1 MSLALDNR
9 QLAMLREMGV
19 RLWLP
24 PAAAQSAPAPAAAA
38 GASPDATDSI
48 AAYARNTG
56 AVGTNDLNVAA
67 ETAFSIADSTT
78 ARPTPPPARQSA
90 QAAPAAPATPD
101 RTATTTAA
109 PLWQLGDAQ
118 QLYANAA
125 PSAEGAAAGP
135 RWLLL
140 GETPAASLRKP
151 SFDPLEGDVGRL
163 LGNMLRAAG
172 LHKSG
177 QPGEAGAVLLAP
189 LARLAAGGV
198 SPTALPAELASLIVQ
213 TRPDVILVM
222 GRLAAQAVLQS
233 SEPLGKLRGQV
244 HLLHGVKTVV
254 TYDAAVLLRSPQDKA
269 KAWEDLCLAMEL
281 AQQVSSGTVPELLA
295 QTGERDFEEA
305 FVKLAFQP
313 LEAVL

>member
-9 QLAMLREMGV
+9 HLAMLREMGV

-24 PAAAQSAPAPAAAA
+24 PPPPAAQPASAAATDAPH
-38 GASPDATDSI
+38 DATDLI
-48 AAYARNTG
+48 ADRARNTEAG
-56 AVGTNDLNVAA
+56 GTNDLNVSTSPAA
-67 ETAFSIADSTT
+67 SPAAQP
-78 ARPTPPPARQSA
+78 APRPTPAPARQSA
-90 QAAPAAPATPD
+90 PAAPD
-101 RTATTTAA
+101 RTPAASTAA
-109 PLWQLGDAQ
+109 PGWQLGDAQ
-118 QLYANAA
+118 VLYANAA
-125 PSAEGAAAGP
+125 ARDGAAAGP

-151 SFDPLEGDVGRL
+151 AFDPFEGDAGKL

-177 QPGEAGAVLLAP
+177 QPGEAGTVLLAP

-198 SPTALPAELASLIVQ
+198 SPAALPTELAAELAALVAQ

-244 HLLHGVKTVV
+244 HTLHGVKTVV

-281 AQQVSSGTVPELLA
+281 AQQVSQNGSQRPT
-295 QTGERDFEEA
+295 
-305 FVKLAFQP
+305 
-313 LEAVL
+313 

>member
-24 PAAAQSAPAPAAAA
+24 PAAAQSAPAAAS
-38 GASPDATDSI
+38 GASPDAIDSI

-56 AVGTNDLNVAA
+56 AGGTNDLNVAA
-67 ETAFSIADSTT
+67 RTVAKPAGLPAASPAPRATPGT
-78 ARPTPPPARQSA
+78 ARQT
-90 QAAPAAPATPD
+90 APATTD
-101 RTATTTAA
+101 RIPAASTAA
-109 PLWQLGDAQ
+109 PGWQLGDAQ
-118 QLYANAA
+118 LLYANAA
-125 PSAEGAAAGP
+125 PPAEGAAAGP

-151 SFDPLEGDVGRL
+151 VFDPLEGDAGRL

-177 QPGEAGAVLLAP
+177 QPGEAGTVLLAP
-189 LARLAAGGV
+189 LARLVAGGV
-198 SPTALPAELASLIVQ
+198 SPAALPAELAALIAQ
-213 TRPDVILVM
+213 SRPDVIVVM
-222 GRLAAQAVLQS
+222 GRLASQAVLQS
-233 SEPLGKLRGQV
+233 GEPLGKLRGQV
-244 HLLHGVKTVV
+244 HTLHGVKTVV

-281 AQQVSSGTVPELLA
+281 AQQA
-295 QTGERDFEEA
+295 I
-305 FVKLAFQP
+305 
-313 LEAVL
+313 

>member
-24 PAAAQSAPAPAAAA
+24 PAAAQSAPAAAS
-38 GASPDATDSI
+38 GASPSATDSI
-48 AAYARNTG
+48 AAHARNTA
-56 AVGTNDLNVAA
+56 AVGTSDLNVAA
-67 ETAFSIADSTT
+67 KTATKPAGLPAASPAPRPTLGT
-78 ARPTPPPARQSA
+78 ARQT
-90 QAAPAAPATPD
+90 APATPD
-101 RTATTTAA
+101 RNPAASTAA
-109 PLWQLGDAQ
+109 PGWQLGDAQ
-118 QLYANAA
+118 LLYANAA
-125 PSAEGAAAGP
+125 PPVQGALAGP

-151 SFDPLEGDVGRL
+151 VFDPLEGDAGRL

-177 QPGEAGAVLLAP
+177 QPGEAGTVLLAP

-198 SPTALPAELASLIVQ
+198 SPAALPAELAALIAQ
-213 TRPDVILVM
+213 SRPDVIVVM
-222 GRLAAQAVLQS
+222 GRLAAQAVLQT

-244 HLLHGVKTVV
+244 HTLHGVKTVV

-281 AQQVSSGTVPELLA
+281 VWRCTLSGT
-295 QTGERDFEEA
+295 
-305 FVKLAFQP
+305 
-313 LEAVL
+313 

>member
-9 QLAMLREMGV
+9 HLAMLREMGV

-24 PAAAQSAPAPAAAA
+24 PPAASPAPAVAS
-38 GASPDATDSI
+38 GASANTTATDLI
-48 AAYARNTG
+48 ADYARNTG
-56 AVGTNDLNVAA
+56 AGSRNDLNIAA
-67 ETAFSIADSTT
+67 KTAASLADSTA
-78 ARPTPPPARQSA
+78 ARPTPAPARQSA
-90 QAAPAAPATPD
+90 PAAPD
-101 RTATTTAA
+101 RTAAASTAA
-109 PLWQLGDAQ
+109 PGWQLGDAQ
-118 QLYANAA
+118 VLYANAA
-125 PSAEGAAAGP
+125 PPDGAAAGP

-140 GETPAASLRKP
+140 GETPAASLRNP
-151 SFDPLEGDVGRL
+151 AFDPFEGDAGRL

-198 SPTALPAELASLIVQ
+198 SPAALPAELAALVTQARPDLIV
-213 TRPDVILVM
+213 VL

-233 SEPLGKLRGQV
+233 SEPLGKLRGHVHQV
-244 HLLHGVKTVV
+244 HGVKTVV

-281 AQQVSSGTVPELLA
+281 AQAVP
-295 QTGERDFEEA
+295 QNGSQR
-305 FVKLAFQP
+305 P
-313 LEAVL
+313 G

>member
-1 MSLALDNR
+1 MGLALDNR

-24 PAAAQSAPAPAAAA
+24 PAVAQPAPAAAS
-38 GASPDATDSI
+38 GAAPDAIDLV

-56 AVGTNDLNVAA
+56 ASGINDVNVVAK
-67 ETAFSIADSTT
+67 TASIADSTAT
-78 ARPTPPPARQSA
+78 RPTPPLERQN
-90 QAAPAAPATPD
+90 APATPD
-101 RTATTTAA
+101 RNAAITAA
-109 PLWQLGDAQ
+109 PGWQLGAAQ
-118 QLYANAA
+118 LLYANAA
-125 PSAEGAAAGP
+125 PPGEGATAGP

-151 SFDPLEGDVGRL
+151 VFDPFEGDAGKL

-177 QPGEAGAVLLAP
+177 QAGEAGSVLLAP

-198 SPTALPAELASLIVQ
+198 SPAALPAELAALIAQ
-213 TRPDVILVM
+213 TRPDVILVL

-233 SEPLGKLRGQV
+233 SEPLGKLRGRV

-254 TYDAAVLLRSPQDKA
+254 TYDAAVLLRNPQDKA

-281 AQQVSSGTVPELLA
+281 AQQASQNGSQRPT
-295 QTGERDFEEA
+295 
-305 FVKLAFQP
+305 
-313 LEAVL
+313 

>member
-24 PAAAQSAPAPAAAA
+24 PAAAQSAPDPRHN
-38 GASPDATDSI
+38 ATDLI
-48 AAYARNTG
+48 AVRASNTG
-56 AVGTNDLNVAA
+56 ASGINDLNVAA
-67 ETAFSIADSTT
+67 ETAFSAADSTT
-78 ARPTPPPARQSA
+78 KPSPPPARQSA
-90 QAAPAAPATPD
+90 PSTPATPD
-101 RTATTTAA
+101 RTVASTAA
-109 PLWQLGDAQ
+109 PGWQLGAAQ
-118 QLYANAA
+118 LLYASAAA
-125 PSAEGAAAGP
+125 PTEGAADGP

-151 SFDPLEGDVGRL
+151 DFDPFEGEVGRL

-198 SPTALPAELASLIVQ
+198 SPVALPAELASLIAQ
-213 TRPDVILVM
+213 TRPDVMVVM

-244 HLLHGVKTVV
+244 HLLHGVNTVV

-269 KAWEDLCLAMEL
+269 KAWEDLCLAMQL
-281 AQQVSSGTVPELLA
+281 V
-295 QTGERDFEEA
+295 
-305 FVKLAFQP
+305 QP
-313 LEAVL
+313 AI

>member
-9 QLAMLREMGV
+9 RLAMLREMGV

-24 PAAAQSAPAPAAAA
+24 PPAASPAPAVAS
-38 GASPDATDSI
+38 GASANATDLI
-48 AAYARNTG
+48 AVYARNTG
-56 AVGTNDLNVAA
+56 AGSINDLNIAA
-67 ETAFSIADSTT
+67 KTAASLADSTA
-78 ARPTPPPARQSA
+78 ARPTPAPARQSA
-90 QAAPAAPATPD
+90 PAVPD
-101 RTATTTAA
+101 RTAAVSTAA
-109 PLWQLGDAQ
+109 PGWQLGDAQ
-118 QLYANAA
+118 VLYANAA
-125 PSAEGAAAGP
+125 PPDGAAAGP

-151 SFDPLEGDVGRL
+151 AFDPFEGDSGRL

-177 QPGEAGAVLLAP
+177 QPGEAGTVLLAP

-198 SPTALPAELASLIVQ
+198 SPAALPAELAALVTQ
-213 TRPDVILVM
+213 ARPDLILVL

-233 SEPLGKLRGQV
+233 SEPLGKLRGHVHQV
-244 HLLHGVKTVV
+244 HGVKTVV

-281 AQQVSSGTVPELLA
+281 AQPVP
-295 QTGERDFEEA
+295 QNGSQR
-305 FVKLAFQP
+305 P
-313 LEAVL
+313 G

>member
-9 QLAMLREMGV
+9 HLAMLREMGV

-24 PAAAQSAPAPAAAA
+24 PAQAQPAPVAASGVAPNA
-38 GASPDATDSI
+38 IDLVAP
-48 AAYARNTG
+48 YARNTG
-56 AVGTNDLNVAA
+56 AISTNDLNGSAKTAASPVA
-67 ETAFSIADSTT
+67 S
-78 ARPTPPPARQSA
+78 PAA
-90 QAAPAAPATPD
+90 QPAAPPAPRPTSASARQTTAAAPD
-101 RTATTTAA
+101 RTAASTAA
-109 PLWQLGDAQ
+109 PGWQLGDAQ
-118 QLYANAA
+118 LLYAKAIPPDA
-125 PSAEGAAAGP
+125 GVAGP

-151 SFDPLEGDVGRL
+151 AFDPFEGDAGKL

-177 QPGEAGAVLLAP
+177 QPGEAGPVLLAP

-198 SPTALPAELASLIVQ
+198 SPAALPAELAAELASLIAQ
-213 TRPDVILVM
+213 TRPDVILVL

-244 HLLHGVKTVV
+244 HTLHGVNTVV

-269 KAWEDLCLAMEL
+269 KAWEDLCLAME
-281 AQQVSSGTVPELLA
+281 VS
-295 QTGERDFEEA
+295 
-305 FVKLAFQP
+305 QP
-313 LEAVL
+313 VH

>member
-1 MSLALDNR
+1 MGLALDNR

-24 PAAAQSAPAPAAAA
+24 PAVAQPAPA
-38 GASPDATDSI
+38 GASDAAPDAI
-48 AAYARNTG
+48 NLVAAYASNTG
-56 AVGTNDLNVAA
+56 AIGINDVNVVAK
-67 ETAFSIADSTT
+67 TAFSIVDSTAT
-78 ARPTPPPARQSA
+78 RPTPPPARQN
-90 QAAPAAPATPD
+90 APATPD
-101 RTATTTAA
+101 RTAVSTAA
-109 PLWQLGDAQ
+109 PGWQLGAAQ
-118 QLYANAA
+118 VLYANAA
-125 PSAEGAAAGP
+125 PPDGAAAGP

-151 SFDPLEGDVGRL
+151 DFDPFEGDAGRL

-177 QPGEAGAVLLAP
+177 QPGEAGTVLLAP

-198 SPTALPAELASLIVQ
+198 SPAALPAELAALVTQARPDLIV
-213 TRPDVILVM
+213 VL

-233 SEPLGKLRGQV
+233 SEPLGKLRGHVHQV
-244 HLLHGVKTVV
+244 HGVKTVV

-281 AQQVSSGTVPELLA
+281 AQAVP
-295 QTGERDFEEA
+295 QNGSQRPD
-305 FVKLAFQP
+305 
-313 LEAVL
+313 

>member
-9 QLAMLREMGV
+9 HLAMLREMGV

-24 PAAAQSAPAPAAAA
+24 PPEPQLAPTAASGAPQNAADLIA
-38 GASPDATDSI
+38 G
-48 AAYARNTG
+48 G
-56 AVGTNDLNVAA
+56 AHNMGAGGTNDLNFGAKTALLPPKSPAKSSAESSAQSPAA
-67 ETAFSIADSTT
+67 RSAL
-78 ARPTPPPARQSA
+78 RPPPAPARLS
-90 QAAPAAPATPD
+90 APAAPE
-101 RTATTTAA
+101 RTAASAASAAA
-109 PLWQLGDAQ
+109 PGWQLGDAQ
-118 QLYANAA
+118 VLYANAA
-125 PSAEGAAAGP
+125 PPAGAAAGP

-140 GETPAASLRKP
+140 GETPAASLRRP
-151 SFDPLEGDVGRL
+151 AFDPFEGDAGKL

-198 SPTALPAELASLIVQ
+198 SPAALPAELAAELAALIAQ
-213 TRPDVILVM
+213 THPDVLLVM

-244 HLLHGVKTVV
+244 HTLHGVKTVV

-281 AQQVSSGTVPELLA
+281 AQQIPQKGSQLPT
-295 QTGERDFEEA
+295 
-305 FVKLAFQP
+305 
-313 LEAVL
+313 

>member
-24 PAAAQSAPAPAAAA
+24 PAAAPSAPAAASD
-38 GASPDATDSI
+38 ASPDATNLI
-48 AAYARNTG
+48 AAYERNTG

-67 ETAFSIADSTT
+67 KTVTKPAGLPAALPTPRATPGT
-78 ARPTPPPARQSA
+78 ARQI
-90 QAAPAAPATPD
+90 APATPD
-101 RTATTTAA
+101 RSAVASTAA
-109 PLWQLGDAQ
+109 PGWQLGDAQ
-118 QLYANAA
+118 LLYANAA
-125 PSAEGAAAGP
+125 PPVGAAAGP

-244 HLLHGVKTVV
+244 HTLHGVNTVV

-281 AQQVSSGTVPELLA
+281 AQQVSQNSSQHPA
-295 QTGERDFEEA
+295 
-305 FVKLAFQP
+305 
-313 LEAVL
+313 

>member
-24 PAAAQSAPAPAAAA
+24 PAAAQSAPAAASDASPAAANL
-38 GASPDATDSI
+38 I
-48 AAYARNTG
+48 AARARNTG
-56 AVGTNDLNVAA
+56 AVGIKDLNVAA
-67 ETAFSIADSTT
+67 ETAFSPADST
-78 ARPTPPPARQSA
+78 ANRPTPPAARQS
-90 QAAPAAPATPD
+90 APAAPATPD
-101 RTATTTAA
+101 RTPAASTAA

-125 PSAEGAAAGP
+125 PPVGAEAGP

-177 QPGEAGAVLLAP
+177 QPGEAGVVLLAP

-198 SPTALPAELASLIVQ
+198 SPVALPAELAAELAALIAQ
-213 TRPDVILVM
+213 ARPDVMVVM

-281 AQQVSSGTVPELLA
+281 AQQASHNASQHPT
-295 QTGERDFEEA
+295 
-305 FVKLAFQP
+305 
-313 LEAVL
+313 

>member
-1 MSLALDNR
+1 MAMALDNR

-24 PAAAQSAPAPAAAA
+24 PAAAQSAPDPQHT
-38 GASPDATDSI
+38 ATDLI
-48 AAYARNTG
+48 AARARNTG
-56 AVGTNDLNVAA
+56 ASGINDLNVAA
-67 ETAFSIADSTT
+67 KTAFSIAEPT
-78 ARPTPPPARQSA
+78 ASRPTPLPARQSA
-90 QAAPAAPATPD
+90 PAATTPPD
-101 RTATTTAA
+101 RTAASTAA
-109 PLWQLGDAQ
+109 PGWQLGAARV
-118 QLYANAA
+118 LYANAA
-125 PSAEGAAAGP
+125 ALAEGAAAGP

-140 GETPAASLRKP
+140 GETPAASLRNP
-151 SFDPLEGDVGRL
+151 DFDPFEGDAGRL

-198 SPTALPAELASLIVQ
+198 SPAALPAELAALILQ
-213 TRPDVILVM
+213 ARPDVMVVM

-281 AQQVSSGTVPELLA
+281 V
-295 QTGERDFEEA
+295 
-305 FVKLAFQP
+305 QP
-313 LEAVL
+313 AI

>member
-1 MSLALDNR
+1 MGLALDNR

-24 PAAAQSAPAPAAAA
+24 PPTAQPAPAAAS
-38 GASPDATDSI
+38 GASGAPADATDLI
-48 AAYARNTG
+48 AAYARNTEASG
-56 AVGTNDLNVAA
+56 INDLNVVAKTAVAPAA
-67 ETAFSIADSTT
+67 SPAT
-78 ARPTPPPARQSA
+78 RPTPTPARQSA
-90 QAAPAAPATPD
+90 PAAPD
-101 RTATTTAA
+101 RTPAATAPTAA
-109 PLWQLGDAQ
+109 PGWQLGAAQ
-118 QLYANAA
+118 RLYANAA
-125 PSAEGAAAGP
+125 PPEGAAAGP

-151 SFDPLEGDVGRL
+151 AFDPFDGDAGRL

-177 QPGEAGAVLLAP
+177 QPGEAGTVLLAP

-198 SPTALPAELASLIVQ
+198 SPAALPNELANELAALIAQ
-213 TRPDVILVM
+213 TRPDVVLVL

-244 HLLHGVKTVV
+244 HTLHGVKTVV

-281 AQQVSSGTVPELLA
+281 AQQASQRPA
-295 QTGERDFEEA
+295 
-305 FVKLAFQP
+305 
-313 LEAVL
+313 

>member
-9 QLAMLREMGV
+9 RLAMLREMGV

-24 PAAAQSAPAPAAAA
+24 PPAASPAPAVAS
-38 GASPDATDSI
+38 GASANATDLI
-48 AAYARNTG
+48 ASYACNTG
-56 AVGTNDLNVAA
+56 AGSINDLNIAA
-67 ETAFSIADSTT
+67 KTAASLADSTA
-78 ARPTPPPARQSA
+78 ARPTSAPARQSA
-90 QAAPAAPATPD
+90 PAAPD
-101 RTATTTAA
+101 RTAAASTAAVSTAA
-109 PLWQLGDAQ
+109 PGWQLGDAQ
-118 QLYANAA
+118 VLYANAA
-125 PSAEGAAAGP
+125 PPDGAAAGP

-151 SFDPLEGDVGRL
+151 DFDPFEGDSGRL

-177 QPGEAGAVLLAP
+177 QPGEAGTVLLAP

-198 SPTALPAELASLIVQ
+198 SPAALPAELAALVTQ
-213 TRPDVILVM
+213 ARPDLILVL

-233 SEPLGKLRGQV
+233 SEPLGKLRGHVHQV
-244 HLLHGVKTVV
+244 HGVKTVV

-281 AQQVSSGTVPELLA
+281 AQQASQNGSQRPT
-295 QTGERDFEEA
+295 
-305 FVKLAFQP
+305 
-313 LEAVL
+313 

>member
-24 PAAAQSAPAPAAAA
+24 PPAAQLAPAAAS
-38 GASPDATDSI
+38 GASPDATDLI
-48 AAYARNTG
+48 AARARNTT
-56 AVGTNDLNVAA
+56 ASGTNDLDVVAK
-67 ETAFSIADSTT
+67 TATRPAGLSA
-78 ARPTPPPARQSA
+78 AQPAPRPTPAPARQI
-90 QAAPAAPATPD
+90 APAAPD
-101 RTATTTAA
+101 RTPAASTAA
-109 PLWQLGDAQ
+109 PGWQLGDAQ
-118 QLYANAA
+118 LLYGNATPPDA
-125 PSAEGAAAGP
+125 GVAGP

-151 SFDPLEGDVGRL
+151 AFAPFDGDAGKL

-177 QPGEAGAVLLAP
+177 QPGEAGPVLLAP

-198 SPTALPAELASLIVQ
+198 SPAALPAELASLIAQ
-213 TRPDVILVM
+213 TRPDVILVL

-281 AQQVSSGTVPELLA
+281 AQQASQRPA
-295 QTGERDFEEA
+295 
-305 FVKLAFQP
+305 
-313 LEAVL
+313 

>member
-1 MSLALDNR
+1 MGLALDNR

-24 PAAAQSAPAPAAAA
+24 PPTAQPAPAAAS
-38 GASPDATDSI
+38 GASGAPANATDLI

-56 AVGTNDLNVAA
+56 ASGINDLNVVAKTAVAPAA
-67 ETAFSIADSTT
+67 SPAT
-78 ARPTPPPARQSA
+78 RPTPTPVRQS
-90 QAAPAAPATPD
+90 APAAPD
-101 RTATTTAA
+101 RTPAATAPTAA
-109 PLWQLGDAQ
+109 PGWQLGAAQ
-118 QLYANAA
+118 RLYANAA
-125 PSAEGAAAGP
+125 PPEGAAAGP

-151 SFDPLEGDVGRL
+151 AFDPFDGDAGRL

-177 QPGEAGAVLLAP
+177 QPGEAGTVLLAP

-198 SPTALPAELASLIVQ
+198 SPAALPNELANELAALIAQ
-213 TRPDVILVM
+213 TRPDVVLVL

-244 HLLHGVKTVV
+244 HTLHGVKTVV

-281 AQQVSSGTVPELLA
+281 AQQASQRPA
-295 QTGERDFEEA
+295 
-305 FVKLAFQP
+305 
-313 LEAVL
+313 

>member
-9 QLAMLREMGV
+9 HLAMLREMGV

-24 PAAAQSAPAPAAAA
+24 PPEPQPAPTAAS
-38 GASPDATDSI
+38 GAPQNAIDLI
-48 AAYARNTG
+48 AANASNMG
-56 AVGTNDLNVAA
+56 AGGTNDLNIGAKTAALPAKSSAKSPAESSVESSAQSSAESPVASPA
-67 ETAFSIADSTT
+67 ASPA
-78 ARPTPPPARQSA
+78 ARPAPRPTQAPARQSA
-90 QAAPAAPATPD
+90 PAAAD
-101 RTATTTAA
+101 RTAASTAA
-109 PLWQLGDAQ
+109 PGWQLGDALV
-118 QLYANAA
+118 LYANAA
-125 PSAEGAAAGP
+125 PPAGAAAGP

-140 GETPAASLRKP
+140 GETPAASLRRP
-151 SFDPLEGDVGRL
+151 AFDPFEGDAGKL

-198 SPTALPAELASLIVQ
+198 SPAALPAELASLIAQ

-244 HLLHGVKTVV
+244 HTLHGVKTVV

-281 AQQVSSGTVPELLA
+281 AQQASQRPA
-295 QTGERDFEEA
+295 
-305 FVKLAFQP
+305 
-313 LEAVL
+313 

>member
-9 QLAMLREMGV
+9 HLAMLREMGV

-24 PAAAQSAPAPAAAA
+24 PPAAQPTLAAASDAPH
-38 GASPDATDSI
+38 DATDLI
-48 AAYARNTG
+48 ATNAINIG

-67 ETAFSIADSTT
+67 KTAALAVESSARSSAESPVASPA
-78 ARPTPPPARQSA
+78 ARPAPIPPLAPARPS
-90 QAAPAAPATPD
+90 APAAPD
-101 RTATTTAA
+101 RTAAFSTAA
-109 PLWQLGDAQ
+109 PGWQLGDALV
-118 QLYANAA
+118 LYANDA
-125 PSAEGAAAGP
+125 PSAGAAAGP

-151 SFDPLEGDVGRL
+151 AFDPFEGDAGRL

-198 SPTALPAELASLIVQ
+198 SRAALPAELAAELTALIAQ
-213 TRPDVILVM
+213 IRPDVMVVM

-233 SEPLGKLRGQV
+233 SEPLGKLRGQIHQV
-244 HLLHGVKTVV
+244 HGVKTVV

-269 KAWEDLCLAMEL
+269 KAWEDLCLAMET
-281 AQQVSSGTVPELLA
+281 AQQASQRPA
-295 QTGERDFEEA
+295 
-305 FVKLAFQP
+305 
-313 LEAVL
+313 

>member
-9 QLAMLREMGV
+9 RLAMLREMGV

-24 PAAAQSAPAPAAAA
+24 PAAAQPAPD
-38 GASPDATDSI
+38 PQYTATNLI

-56 AVGTNDLNVAA
+56 ASGINDVNVAA
-67 ETAFSIADSTT
+67 KTAFSIAEPT
-78 ARPTPPPARQSA
+78 ATRPTPPPARQSA
-90 QAAPAAPATPD
+90 PATLATPD
-101 RTATTTAA
+101 RTAASTAA
-109 PLWQLGDAQ
+109 PGWQLGAAQ
-118 QLYANAA
+118 QLYANTAA
-125 PSAEGAAAGP
+125 PAEGAAAGP

-151 SFDPLEGDVGRL
+151 VFDAFEGDAGRL

-198 SPTALPAELASLIVQ
+198 SPVALPAELAALIAQ
-213 TRPDVILVM
+213 TRPDVVVVM

-254 TYDAAVLLRSPQDKA
+254 TYDAAVLMRSPQDKA

-281 AQQVSSGTVPELLA
+281 VPPAL
-295 QTGERDFEEA
+295 
-305 FVKLAFQP
+305 
-313 LEAVL
+313 

>member
-1 MSLALDNR
+1 MGLALDNR

-24 PAAAQSAPAPAAAA
+24 PAVAQPAPA
-38 GASPDATDSI
+38 GASDAAPDAI
-48 AAYARNTG
+48 NLVAAYARNTG
-56 AVGTNDLNVAA
+56 AIGINDVNVVAK
-67 ETAFSIADSTT
+67 TAFSIVDSTAT
-78 ARPTPPPARQSA
+78 RPTPPPARQN
-90 QAAPAAPATPD
+90 APATPD
-101 RTATTTAA
+101 RTAASTAA
-109 PLWQLGDAQ
+109 PGWQLGDAQ
-118 QLYANAA
+118 VLYANAA
-125 PSAEGAAAGP
+125 PPDGAAAGP

-151 SFDPLEGDVGRL
+151 DFDPFEGDSGRL

-177 QPGEAGAVLLAP
+177 QPGEAGTVLLAP

-198 SPTALPAELASLIVQ
+198 SPAALPAELAALVTQ
-213 TRPDVILVM
+213 ARPDLILVL

-233 SEPLGKLRGQV
+233 SEPLGKLRGHVHQV
-244 HLLHGVKTVV
+244 HGVKTVV

-281 AQQVSSGTVPELLA
+281 AQQASQNGSQRPT
-295 QTGERDFEEA
+295 
-305 FVKLAFQP
+305 
-313 LEAVL
+313 